1 MLDYVLNGGIV
12 TLPGFFP
19 ANKYWDI
26 KRDLDENLEWRESH
40 QPFKNQYGNRLQAFP
55 CYESPYDKENDFT
68 INKLEGILQTKL
80 CDFKTIARKIVLS
93 EIKQS
98 PQNFGKYGFIHRDTS
113 IEDKKPLIAAV
124 MYFDQAYDGGT
135 AFFHTQME
143 RVPDIYISA
152 IPNRLVLYSGGM
164 YHAPCFDYTFKE
176 RKTISYFFRLQ
187 EKDDKQKEYDN

>member
-1 MLDYVLNGGIV
+1 MLNYVLNGGIV

-68 INKLEGILQTKL
+68 INKLEDILQTKI
-80 CDFKTIARKIVLS
+80 CDFKTLARKIVLS

-113 IEDKKPLIAAV
+113 IEDKEPLIAAV

-135 AFFHTQME
+135 AFFENHWDKT
-143 RVPDIYISA
+143 PDIYVSA
-152 IPNRLVLYSGGM
+152 YPDRLILYNGHRW
-164 YHAPCFDYTFKE
+164 HAPAFDYTFEE
-176 RKTISYFFRLQ
+176 RKTLSFFATIGN
-187 EKDDKQKEYDN
+187 KNG

>member
-1 MLDYVLNGGIV
+1 MLNYVLNGGIV

-19 ANKYWDI
+19 ADKYWEI
-26 KRDLDENLEWRESH
+26 KKDLDNLQWRESH
-40 QPFKNQYGNRLQAFP
+40 QPFKNHYGNRLQAFP

-68 INKLEGILQTKL
+68 INKLEDILQTKI
-80 CDFKTIARKIVLS
+80 CDFKTLARKIVLS

-113 IEDKKPLIAAV
+113 VEDKKPLIAAV

-135 AFFHTQME
+135 AFFHSQME
-143 RVPDIYISA
+143 KTPDIYISA
-152 IPNRLVLYSGGM
+152 IPNRLVLYSGANQ
-164 YHAPCFDYTFKE
+164 HAPCLDYTFKE